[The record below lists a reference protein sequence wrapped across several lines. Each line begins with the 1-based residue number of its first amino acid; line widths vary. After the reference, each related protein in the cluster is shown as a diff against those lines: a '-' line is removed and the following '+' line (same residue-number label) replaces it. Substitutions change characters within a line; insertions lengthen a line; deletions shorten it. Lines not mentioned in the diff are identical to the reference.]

1 MKSLSQLDF
10 ISQAKLSYFQH
21 LETGV
26 AKICPSLSYLS
37 LKEGTPL
44 ENLYKPIPEKYP
56 PATF

>member
-21 LETGV
+21 LETGI

-37 LKEGTPL
+37 KGTPL